1 MGAADDAAGNR
12 APVKYTVSFDIETT
26 HPAFAGHFPGQPLL
40 PGVSL
45 LAETLEAVMGEPSLR
60 ELVGSAPRIG
70 SAKFLSPVRPG
81 AHLILQ
87 LDATERGVR
96 FEIREAERIVASG
109 HFEAAA

>member
-1 MGAADDAAGNR
+1 
-12 APVKYTVSFDIETT
+12 VKHTVSLDIAIT

-45 LAETLEAVMGEPSLR
+45 LAEALEAVMSEPSLR
-60 ELVGSAPRIG
+60 ALVGDAPRIG

-81 AHLILQ
+81 AHLSLQ

-96 FEIREAERIVASG
+96 FEIREAQRLVASG
-109 HFEAAA
+109 NFEAKQ